1 MAHQVVML
9 KDELLLRVL
18 RLHLVHQFR
27 EIVVVGFMRLT
38 PSGYKLDLFTTVPT
52 DTDCTGKVLPQI
64 LLVPLRNYNRKGIR
78 LTLTLEPFFEY
89 A

>member
-1 MAHQVVML
+1 MGHQVVML
-9 KDELLLRVL
+9 KDELLVGVSL
-18 RLHLVHQFR
+18 LHLVHQFR
-27 EIVVVGFMRLT
+27 EVVIVSLVRLST
-38 PSGYKLDLFTTVPT
+38 CRYKLNLFTAIAA